1 MIEETLEDLANEFG
15 LSPESLLRLVSTL
28 AVDADGKLQADQDL
42 ISRVRSILST
52 IRPLE
57 ACQDV
62 YHEPKKEPGFSSI
75 SIEKWR
81 QFDSVEI
88 DLSKRLTVLTGEN
101 GTGKTTLLSL
111 LGNSLDWHTNFVGT
125 PSSRQKKSG
134 FDYRSFKIRKA
145 KYIDDDRIGSIY
157 FDSGSKSILEIT
169 SWSDESAEFG
179 ISTEP
184 FTEVPGMYISS
195 QRYIPTY
202 TEISRMPTRF
212 QSSAEII
219 ENYRTRLRNFGHS
232 SNEEDPFAL
241 IKESLISAAIYS
253 EGNSYVTV
261 DPEAKRIWEGF
272 QLVLS
277 KLLPDTL
284 GFDGLHVDRGEVIVR
299 TRAGSFAL
307 EASSGGIS
315 SVFNIAWQI
324 YMMSIEQ
331 ENFTVCFDE
340 PENHLHPELQRS
352 ILPGLLTAFPK
363 IKFVVATHSPFVA
376 TSVRR
381 AALYAL
387 RRDISGR
394 VYSEKLDLNETA
406 LSAEVALNEILG
418 VNSTIPIWAED
429 KISEVVSRFDGT
441 KLTRASV
448 RAMLDEL
455 RDLGVKSSSPE
466 MSDFLFSRLNKG
478 DQ

>member
-1 MIEETLEDLANEFG
+1 MIEETLETLANEFG
-15 LSPESLLRLVSTL
+15 LQPESILRLMSTL
-28 AVDADGKLQADQDL
+28 AVDTDGLMQVDQEV
-42 ISRVRSILST
+42 ISKMRSILST
-52 IRPLE
+52 VRPIE
-57 ACQDV
+57 GCQDE
-62 YHEPKKEPGFSSI
+62 YHEPKKEIGFSSI

-81 QFDSVEI
+81 QFNRVEI
-88 DLSKRLTVLTGEN
+88 SLSKRLTVITGEN

-134 FDYRSFKIRKA
+134 FDYRSFRIRKT
-145 KYIDDDRIGSIY
+145 KNINDDRIGNI
-157 FDSGSKSILEIT
+157 FFESGTKSNLKIT
-169 SWSDESAEFG
+169 SWSDDSAEFG

-184 FTEVPGMYISS
+184 FVEVSGMYISS
-195 QRYIPTY
+195 QRYIPKY

-212 QSSAEII
+212 RSSAEII
-219 ENYRTRLRNFGHS
+219 ENYRSRLRNFGHS
-232 SNEEDPFAL
+232 NDEEDPFAL

-261 DPEAKRIWEGF
+261 DPEARKVWEGF
-272 QLVLS
+272 QVVLAE
-277 KLLPDTL
+277 LLPDTL

-315 SVFNIAWQI
+315 SVFNVAWQI

-352 ILPGLLTAFPK
+352 ILPGLLRAFPK

-376 TSVRR
+376 TSVRG
-381 AALYAL
+381 ANLYAL
-387 RRDISGR
+387 RRDISGM

-406 LSAEVALNEILG
+406 LSAEMALNEILG

-429 KISEVVSRFDGT
+429 EISEVISRFDGA

-455 RDLGVKSSSPE
+455 RELGVKSSSPE
-466 MSDFLFSRLNKG
+466 MSELLFSRLNKS